1 MSSVENKNKCMDNEH
16 SPLLLAL
23 LHWIKGTLTNI
34 SEVLSDCETL
44 IKAIRSS
51 KTSPIHHAIVARAKD
66 EEMSSSKVWCELRHY
81 MARLYSY
88 RDATEVIVDASRHSR
103 ELFHDFRVGSIA
115 SSDPM
120 ARPITGADRLTAAEI
135 IRRMT
140 PRDEDARHDL
150 LLAEEMQKFE
160 LDSIIHNETTRRSV
174 APIVHAEILVY
185 DYLSRQDMTKSSQFW
200 NECKYIGSSKPTCR
214 FCKYYF
220 DSLPHADGVEVRS
233 THWNL
238 YLNWRLP
245 DLPWEHGATAVGK
258 QMLLLNQLT
267 RRVRT
272 DARRTLQ
279 QKVPRGKQ
287 HDSDTHSLQFYFPSL
302 ASSESLPPT
311 TELADD
317 DLSEMGW
324 NSHGSSELIAELDA
338 LIEVDFDGDD
348 DGGVSL

>member
-1 MSSVENKNKCMDNEH
+1 MNNEH

-23 LHWIKGTLTNI
+23 LHRIKRALTNI

-44 IKAIRSS
+44 IKAIRRS

-88 RDATEVIVDASRHSR
+88 RDATEVIVDTSRHCR
-103 ELFHDFRVGSIA
+103 ELFQDFTVDPIA
-115 SSDPM
+115 SSAPM
-120 ARPITGADRLTAAEI
+120 ARPITGAHRLTAAEI
-135 IRRMT
+135 IRCMT
-140 PRDEDARHDL
+140 PKDEDARHDL

-160 LDSIIHNETTRRSV
+160 LDSIIYNETKKNSF

-185 DYLSRQDMTKSSQFW
+185 DYLSRHDITKSSQFW

-214 FCKYYF
+214 LCKYYF

-233 THWNL
+233 THGNL

-245 DLPWEHGATAVGK
+245 DLPWKHGATAVGE
-258 QMLLLNQLT
+258 QILLFDQLT
-267 RRVRT
+267 RRVQI

-279 QKVPRGKQ
+279 QKVPHGKQ

-302 ASSESLPPT
+302 ASSESLPPLPPI
-311 TELADD
+311 TELAED
-317 DLSEMGW
+317 DLSEMWW
-324 NSHGSSELIAELDA
+324 NSNGSSEFIAELDA

-348 DGGVSL
+348 DGGVPL